1 MEDLEEI
8 KAASPTEKK
17 MHIST
22 PGVWRDRIAVILMVV
37 AAVIS
42 LGAFVMIILGEPIT
56 DPALQV
62 TALWQ
67 ALTYIV
73 LAGLFLLLANAPR
86 AYPGVWELSIFLNVA
101 MAIGAFVLTGMNAAG
116 AELVFWI
123 EGTIA
128 LLIIISYVLSNGDR
142 AWRRFRHL

>member
-1 MEDLEEI
+1 MEDLEEV
-8 KAASPTEKK
+8 KAASPAGKK

-22 PGVWRDRIAVILMVV
+22 PGIWRDRIAAILMVAA
-37 AAVIS
+37 AAVA
-42 LGAFVMIILGEPIT
+42 LGAFVMIILSEAIT

-101 MAIGAFVLTGMNAAG
+101 MAIGAFVLTGTNAAG
-116 AELVFWI
+116 AETVFWI

-142 AWRRFRHL
+142 AWGRFRHL

>member
-1 MEDLEEI
+1 MEDLEEV
-8 KAASPTEKK
+8 KAASPAGKK

-22 PGVWRDRIAVILMVV
+22 PGIWRDRIAAILMVAA
-37 AAVIS
+37 AAVA
-42 LGAFVMIILGEPIT
+42 LGAFVMIILGEAIT

-101 MAIGAFVLTGMNAAG
+101 MAVGAFVLTNAAG
-116 AELVFWI
+116 AEAVFWI

-142 AWRRFRHL
+142 AWGRFRHL